1 MLGAF
6 RAALPP
12 AESAPFIPGVTAASF
27 LWFTA
32 VTLII
37 STFSTRFTPAVLKT
51 INRIC
56 GLVIIFYGGKL
67 LLNFMQLII

>member
-1 MLGAF
+1 M
-6 RAALPP
+6 
-12 AESAPFIPGVTAASF
+12 TAASF

>member
-1 MLGAF
+1 M
-6 RAALPP
+6 
-12 AESAPFIPGVTAASF
+12 TAASF

-51 INRIC
+51 INRLC
-56 GLVIIFYGGKL
+56 GLVIIFYGGRL
-67 LLNFMQLII
+67 LLSFWQLFI